1 MTGSLNTSAWDAG
14 DYAKHYTA
22 KLGFGLVPVPAG
34 QKGPRSAGWN
44 KPENALANPKQVASR
59 FRRSGENMGLLHS
72 VSGTAVIDVD
82 SPEHVTDAL
91 AAVGIDWPEVLAQN
105 PWRIKGQKGEKP
117 VFRLPEGQ
125 DLTRRTLM
133 WPAHADQLEL
143 TVFELRAGNVQ
154 DVLPPSIHPASGQP
168 YTWVNG
174 VPPHREALPLLP
186 DAVLCL
192 WLEWDQRLPTLRAA
206 CPWAPADVVTSV
218 TPQGTHTPTRGR
230 VIEAFNARHTPGEL
244 LERAAY
250 VPQGKGSWVFPGST
264 SGTAGVHTLGE
275 PGAAR
280 VYSHHAADPLNTGHA
295 HDAFSVFTHL
305 NHGGDVKAA
314 VKAAAQELGL
324 DTPPTSTGEARNDD
338 ATYEIRAGA
347 VYWNKQTREGVA
359 SVKLTNF
366 TARIVEETMV
376 DDGAERRSELCIEGH
391 LEGGRPLPCI
401 RVPAEQYGS
410 LNWITEKWGVRP
422 IVSPGNSVRQHLS
435 VALQVLSQANL
446 KETTIY
452 AHTGWRDLPHGKV
465 FITGNGALGAQGPGE
480 GVSVDLPKELS
491 AYALPEPATAAEL
504 TQAMKLS
511 LNTWTLADDTV
522 TVPLALATL
531 RPVLGQADFSV
542 LVVGKTGLGK
552 TQLAAVMAAHF
563 GAHISAQGFPGWH
576 STANY
581 LERLA
586 YLAKDLPLVID
597 DFNPTGSRT
606 DQAQYHAKAERL
618 LRAQGNLNG
627 RGRLNDRA
635 AMRVTQEPRGLL
647 IITAE
652 DMPKGHSA
660 LARALV
666 LRLNTSL
673 TQGDASAALSQAQA
687 HASAGAYARMTAA
700 FVQWLVPR
708 LKNIQDE
715 KASFVRGN
723 RPLFKAAHART
734 VNMTAELLWTWDVFE
749 RFALEVAGLTRTEA
763 AHYRERVLRALNAV
777 ATQQALHQENA
788 DPTQRA
794 VLLFQAGLA
803 TRAFHLEDASGETPE
818 NPERYGWQRR
828 PHGMGS
834 ADYHPQ
840 GRCVGWLTETE
851 VYLHPVMAYA
861 ELQRLAEAEGEP
873 FTTSRETL
881 WRHFQ
886 EAGLLKA
893 CDDKRTST
901 KRPVRGTRTR
911 VLVLSRA
918 VLEGEGNCGA
928 RGAVATE
935 DVSAGKNAAPL
946 SVTEP
951 PEVTTPA
958 PLPGRAALMTAE
970 EWGEHPAVH
979 DASHASCPA
988 RPTPATP
995 QEYSYELD

>member
-1 MTGSLNTSAWDAG
+1 MTASLNTSLWNAS
-14 DYAKHYTA
+14 DYAEHYIT
-22 KLGFGLVPVPAG
+22 KLGFGLVPIPTG
-34 QKGPRSAGWN
+34 QKGPCSVGWN
-44 KPENALANPKQVASR
+44 KPENALSDPKLVTMR

-82 SPEHVTDAL
+82 SPDHVTAAL
-91 AAVGIDWPEVLAQN
+91 AAVGLDWPELLAQN

-117 VFRLPEGQ
+117 VFRLPKG
-125 DLTRRTLM
+125 LTLKRRALT
-133 WPAHADQLEL
+133 WPAHAGQDEV
-143 TVFELRAGNVQ
+143 TVFELRAGSVQ
-154 DVLPPSIHPASGQP
+154 DVLPPSIHPVSGQP

-186 DAVLCL
+186 EAVLRL
-192 WLEWDQRLPTLRAA
+192 WLEWDLRLPALRAA
-206 CPWAPADVVTSV
+206 CPWNAEDVAASV
-218 TPQGTHTPTRGR
+218 TPQGMQAPMQGS
-230 VIEAFNARHTPGEL
+230 VIEVFNARHTPGEL
-244 LERAAY
+244 LERAGY
-250 VPQGKGSWVFPGST
+250 VPQGTGSWIFPGST
-264 SGTAGVHTLGE
+264 SGTAGVHTLG
-275 PGAAR
+275 GSDAAR

-314 VKAAAQELGL
+314 VKEAARELGL
-324 DTPPTSTGEARNDD
+324 DTQSRFTAETQED
-338 ATYEIRAGA
+338 APYEIRAGA
-347 VYWNKQTREGVA
+347 VYWNKRTREGVT

-391 LEGGRPLPCI
+391 LEDHRPLPRI

-422 IVSPGNSVRQHLS
+422 IVNAGNSVRQHLA
-435 VALQVLSQANL
+435 VALQTLSQANL
-446 KETTIY
+446 KESTIY
-452 AHTGWRDLPHGKV
+452 AHTGWRDRGHEKV
-465 FITGNGALGAQGPGE
+465 FITGKGALGAQGQVE

-491 AYALPEPATAAEL
+491 AYVLPEPATGKEL
-504 TQAMKLS
+504 AQAVKLS

-522 TVPLALATL
+522 TIPLSLSTL
-531 RPVLGQADFSV
+531 RPVLGKADFSV

-552 TQLAAVMAAHF
+552 TQLAAVMSAHF
-563 GAHISAQGFPGWH
+563 GANISAQGFPGWH

-606 DQAQYHAKAERL
+606 EQARYHATAERL

-652 DMPKGHSA
+652 DLPKGHSA

-666 LRLNTSL
+666 LRLTTTL
-673 TQGDASAALSQAQA
+673 TQGDASASLSEAQA
-687 HASAGAYARMTAA
+687 HASAGVYARMTAA
-700 FVQWLVPR
+700 FVQWLIPQ
-708 LKNIQDE
+708 LKEIQD
-715 KASFVRGN
+715 G
-723 RPLFKAAHART
+723 KAAFVSEHRSQFQATHART
-734 VNMTAELLWTWDVFE
+734 VNMTAELLWTWQVFE
-749 RFALEVAGLTRTEA
+749 RFAVEAAGLTEAEATLYRT
-763 AHYRERVLRALNAV
+763 RVLRALKAV
-777 ATQQALHQENA
+777 ATQQILHQENA

-818 NPERYGWQRR
+818 NPEHYGWQRR
-828 PHGMGS
+828 TLGMGT
-834 ADYHPQ
+834 ADYFPQ
-840 GRCVGWLTETE
+840 GKCVGWLTETE
-851 VYLHPVMAYA
+851 VYLHPVQAYL
-861 ELQRLAEAEGEP
+861 ELQRLADAEGEA

-886 EAGLLKA
+886 QAGLMRA
-893 CDDKRTST
+893 WDDKRTT
-901 KRPVRGTRTR
+901 VKRPVRGQRMR
-911 VLVLSRA
+911 VLVLSRT
-918 VLEGEGNCGA
+918 VLGEEANCGA
-928 RGAVATE
+928 RGAVDAYSVRHGE
-935 DVSAGKNAAPL
+935 QAAPS
-946 SVTEP
+946 SVTNAP
-951 PEVTTPA
+951 DVDFTA
-958 PLPGRAALMTAE
+958 PLLGPASEAAM
-970 EWGEHPAVH
+970 GERGVQPTVH
-979 DASHASCPA
+979 DTSYDSRPA
-988 RPTPATP
+988 CPTPIP
-995 QEYSYELD
+995 SQEYSYELE